1 MVSPAAGRVT
11 ERANAK
17 FPLLCPVCRE
27 REAILRYSKKD
38 TPYIVC
44 PCGIRAFIWADRARL
59 LILKRVKDYADA
71 KKHRKLEE
79 YKISQKEGM

>member
-1 MVSPAAGRVT
+1 MVNPAAGGVS
-11 ERANAK
+11 ERATAK

-27 REAILRYSKKD
+27 REAVLRYSKKD

-44 PCGIRAFIWADRARL
+44 PCGIRAFIWAAGAKL

-71 KKHRKLEE
+71 KKRRKLEE
-79 YKISQKEGM
+79 YKISQLEGR